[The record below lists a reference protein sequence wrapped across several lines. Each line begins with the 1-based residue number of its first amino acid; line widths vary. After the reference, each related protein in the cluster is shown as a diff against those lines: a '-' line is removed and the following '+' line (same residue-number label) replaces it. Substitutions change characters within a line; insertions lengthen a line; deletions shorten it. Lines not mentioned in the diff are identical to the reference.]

1 MNHIFITGN
10 LTRDPE
16 RQTTQ
21 SLTAIAKFTVAN
33 NDYQDKPIFVDCV
46 AFNKLADN
54 ILLYTRKGSKVL
66 VSGKLSFSE
75 WEKEGVKHSRTEII
89 AINVEFLSLKE
100 KVEDDMA
107 DMPFPE
113 AKPKEK
119 QPMSFGKKEEPKP
132 VDNSDLPF

>member
-1 MNHIFITGN
+1 MNQLFITGN

-75 WEKEGVKHSRTEII
+75 WEKEGVKHTRTEII
-89 AINVEFLSLKE
+89 ANSVEFLSLKE
-100 KVEDDMA
+100 KVDDMA

-113 AKPKEK
+113 AKQQPKQE
-119 QPMSFGKKEEPKP
+119 MTFGKKETTPT
-132 VDNSDLPF
+132 DNSDLPF

>member
-1 MNHIFITGN
+1 M
-10 LTRDPE
+10 
-16 RQTTQ
+16 
-21 SLTAIAKFTVAN
+21 
-33 NDYQDKPIFVDCV
+33 

-89 AINVEFLSLKE
+89 AINVEFLSMKE

-107 DMPFPE
+107 
-113 AKPKEK
+113 
-119 QPMSFGKKEEPKP
+119 
-132 VDNSDLPF
+132 

>member
-1 MNHIFITGN
+1 MNQLFITGN

-75 WEKEGVKHSRTEII
+75 WEKEGVKHTRTEII
-89 AINVEFLSLKE
+89 ANTVEFLSLNE
-100 KVEDDMA
+100 KVDDMA
-107 DMPFPE
+107 DMAFPE
-113 AKPKEK
+113 AKQQPKQE
-119 QPMSFGKKEEPKP
+119 MTLGKKETTPT
-132 VDNSDLPF
+132 DNSDLPF

>member
-1 MNHIFITGN
+1 MNQLFITGN

-75 WEKEGVKHSRTEII
+75 WEKEGVKHTRTEII
-89 AINVEFLSLKE
+89 ANSVEFLSLKE
-100 KVEDDMA
+100 KVDDMA

-113 AKPKEK
+113 AKPQPK
-119 QPMSFGKKEEPKP
+119 QEMTFGKKEVTPA
-132 VDNSDLPF
+132 DNSDLPF